1 MITATLKLTR
11 SLDDGG
17 SGHRKYY
24 LVADF
29 AAMRGQGKASIIPL
43 SAGAP
48 MPNADQ
54 MTVRGGENE
63 AILKAIDVIRE
74 LPGNEAYLAEVDLE
88 PG

>member
-17 SGHRKYY
+17 SGYRKYY
-24 LVADF
+24 LLADF
-29 AAMRGQGKASIIPL
+29 AATHGQSKASIIAL
-43 SAGAP
+43 SVGAP
-48 MPNADQ
+48 MPVEDQ

-74 LPGNEAYLAEVDLE
+74 LPDNEGYVAEVNLE
-88 PG
+88 PS

>member
-29 AAMRGQGKASIIPL
+29 AATRGQGKASIIAL
-43 SAGAP
+43 SVGAP
-48 MPNADQ
+48 MPAADQ

-74 LPGNEAYLAEVDLE
+74 LPENEGYGAEVDLE
-88 PG
+88 PS

>member
-11 SLDDGG
+11 SLNDGG
-17 SGHRKYY
+17 SGYRKYY

-29 AAMRGQGKASIIPL
+29 AATRGQGKASIIAL

-48 MPNADQ
+48 MPVADQ

-63 AILKAIDVIRE
+63 AILKAIDEIRE
-74 LPGNEAYLAEVDLE
+74 LPDNEGYVAEVDLN
-88 PG
+88 PS

>member
-17 SGHRKYY
+17 SSYRKYY

-29 AAMRGQGKASIIPL
+29 AATRGQGKASIIAL
-43 SAGAP
+43 SIGAP
-48 MPNADQ
+48 MPAADQ

-63 AILKAIDVIRE
+63 AILKAIDGIRE
-74 LPGNEAYLAEVDLE
+74 LRDNQGYVAEVDLE
-88 PG
+88 PS